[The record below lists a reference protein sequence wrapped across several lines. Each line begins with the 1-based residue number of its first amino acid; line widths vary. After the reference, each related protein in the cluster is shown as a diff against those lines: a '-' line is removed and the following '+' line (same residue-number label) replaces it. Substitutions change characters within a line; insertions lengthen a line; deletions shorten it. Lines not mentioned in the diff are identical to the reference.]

1 MRRRPAHAARAATPQ
16 RPFTTPVADACI
28 GGTDIT
34 NENLV
39 DGREQQV
46 GHSLIG
52 DAIEGAEGMYDY
64 DDWDLTCHHRDNEN
78 VHRKATVFR
87 PAARV
92 APDDGP
98 SRMPHAM
105 VARVLLT
112 SRGPVSR
119 IPTRNH
125 DSHPKAID
133 ATPQL

>member
-1 MRRRPAHAARAATPQ
+1 M
-16 RPFTTPVADACI
+16 
-28 GGTDIT
+28 
-34 NENLV
+34 
-39 DGREQQV
+39 DGREQRV

-64 DDWDLTCHHRDNEN
+64 DDWDLTCHNKDNEN
-78 VHRKATVFR
+78 VHRKVTVLR

-92 APDDGP
+92 
-98 SRMPHAM
+98 